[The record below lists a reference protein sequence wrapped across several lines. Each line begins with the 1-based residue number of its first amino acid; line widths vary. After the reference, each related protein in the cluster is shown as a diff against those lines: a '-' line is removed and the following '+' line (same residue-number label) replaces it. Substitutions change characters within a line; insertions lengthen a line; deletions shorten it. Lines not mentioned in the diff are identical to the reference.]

1 MILSIC
7 TMKDK
12 TKWFVFYT
20 KSRQEKK
27 ARYLLASKGFEVF
40 LPTQKVIKQ
49 WSDRKKKVEV
59 PLFNSYLFICTTENL
74 IQEVLQ
80 TPGIAWVIRNNGKPA
95 ILHDR
100 EYKAIQ
106 RFLETG
112 LTIEVLSA
120 ISVEEGN
127 RVEVADGPLRGA
139 IGYVAAKNPGKFMV
153 LLEGIGQ
160 SIHVEIDSV
169 LLKRVD

>member
-1 MILSIC
+1 ME
-7 TMKDK
+7 DK
-12 TKWFVFYT
+12 SKWFVFYT

-27 ARYLLASKGFEVF
+27 VRQLVERKGCEVY

-59 PLFNSYLFICTTENL
+59 PLFNSYLFIFTTESL
-74 IQEVLQ
+74 IQEILQ
-80 TPGIAWVIRNNGKPA
+80 TPGVAWVIRNNGRPA

-120 ISVEEGN
+120 VSVEEGN

-160 SIHVEIDSV
+160 SIHVEIEPGLLRSV
-169 LLKRVD
+169 E

>member
-1 MILSIC
+1 
-7 TMKDK
+7 MKDK

-27 ARYLLASKGFEVF
+27 VRHLVASKGFEVF
-40 LPTQKVIKQ
+40 LPIQKVVKQ

-74 IQEVLQ
+74 IQEILQ

-100 EYKAIQ
+100 EYQVIQ

-120 ISVEEGN
+120 ESVEEGD
-127 RVEVADGPLRGA
+127 RVEVTDGPLRGA
-139 IGYVAAKNPGKFMV
+139 VGYVAGKNPGKFMV

-160 SIHVEIDSV
+160 SIRVEIDPF
-169 LLKRVD
+169 LLKRTV